1 MRRMGECLH
10 SPILLPAELCGHSCV
25 FVCSRIWAVKL
36 LGGNTLFVPGGFGG
50 YLLIMIVGILISGA
64 AAIWVRSSYSKY
76 SKKRSASGLTGAQ
89 TARMILDRNGLSNV
103 KVEPVAGQLTDH
115 YDPRTQVVRLSED
128 NFRGSSI
135 AGVSVAAHEVGHA
148 IQDAS
153 GYVPMKLRA
162 GIFPIVN
169 ISSQFWPM
177 AFIMAFFV
185 GGAASPL
192 GSLLINVAIVMFLGV
207 LLFHVVT
214 FPADITP
221 PTRPTGLLT
230 RYGILSSTEAGGTR
244 RVLTAA
250 AFTYIAA
257 ALTAVLTF
265 LYLLVVSRQ

>member
-1 MRRMGECLH
+1 M
-10 SPILLPAELCGHSCV
+10 V
-25 FVCSRIWAVKL
+25 
-36 LGGNTLFVPGGFGG
+36 
-50 YLLIMIVGILISGA
+50 VGILISGA
-64 AAIWVRSSYSKY
+64 AALWVRSSYSKY
-76 SKKRSASGLTGAQ
+76 SKQRSASGLTGAQ

-103 KVEPVAGQLTDH
+103 RVEPVAGQLTDH
-115 YDPRTQVVRLSED
+115 YDPRTKVVRLSED
-128 NFRGSSI
+128 NFRGNTI

-153 GYVPMKLRA
+153 GYVPMKLRS

-177 AFIMAFFV
+177 AFIMSLFV
-185 GGAASPL
+185 GGAATSL
-192 GSLLINVAIVMFLGV
+192 GSLLINIAIVMFLGV

-214 FPADITP
+214 LPVEINAS
-221 PTRPTGLLT
+221 TRAYGLLT
-230 RYGILSSTEAGGTR
+230 RYGILSAREAGGTR

-265 LYLLVVSRQ
+265 LYLLFLSQNE